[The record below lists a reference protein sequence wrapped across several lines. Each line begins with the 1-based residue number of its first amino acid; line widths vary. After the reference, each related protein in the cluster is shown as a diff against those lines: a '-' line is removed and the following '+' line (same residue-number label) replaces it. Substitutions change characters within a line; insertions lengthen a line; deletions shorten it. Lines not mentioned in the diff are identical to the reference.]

1 MCSSDLKQVCARG
14 HSFDIARS
22 GYLNLLQPQD
32 RKSRTPGDSREALQA
47 RRRLHDRGVTAPLL
61 EAIAELVNLT
71 GATALDAGCGDGFY
85 LGTLARRFGWVA
97 HGIDISSQ
105 AVDMAAK
112 RYPEYTWI
120 AANADRALPYSDGSF
135 SLVLSITGRHNPAE
149 FRRVLR
155 PDGHLLVA
163 IPSELDLVELRGQG
177 RSRVDR
183 AVREFSTHFTV
194 VRQSQATTTMELDA
208 QGVADTRLS
217 MYCPGE
223 SQTAMSLTF
232 SLDLLLLRPTG

>member
-1 MCSSDLKQVCARG
+1 MARLVAKQVCARG

-97 HGIDISSQ
+97 HGIDISSH

-120 AANADRALPYSDGSF
+120 AANADRALPYSDGS
-135 SLVLSITGRHNPAE
+135 
-149 FRRVLR
+149 
-155 PDGHLLVA
+155 
-163 IPSELDLVELRGQG
+163 
-177 RSRVDR
+177 
-183 AVREFSTHFTV
+183 
-194 VRQSQATTTMELDA
+194 
-208 QGVADTRLS
+208 
-217 MYCPGE
+217 
-223 SQTAMSLTF
+223 
-232 SLDLLLLRPTG
+232 

>member
-1 MCSSDLKQVCARG
+1 MARLVAKQVCARG

-97 HGIDISSQ
+97 HGIDISSH

-163 IPSELDLVELRGQG
+163 IPSELE
-177 RSRVDR
+177 DR
-183 AVREFSTHFTV
+183 KS
-194 VRQSQATTTMELDA
+194 
-208 QGVADTRLS
+208 TRLNS
-217 MYCPGE
+217 SHIPLSRMP
-223 SQTAMSLTF
+223 SSA
-232 SLDLLLLRPTG
+232 